1 MYRILSLCD
10 GCSVMSLVCQMLGH
24 EFNASYEV
32 VVVEF
37 DPICQ
42 RFVQWR
48 FPEAINGWSSDVLDW
63 ADPEFRPE
71 DWGSRF
77 WFDLVVAGFPCQDLS
92 SAHKSGRGLDG
103 SRSGLFF
110 DIWTVICK
118 LRRVNP
124 ALDFFLECVDFSK
137 KHPEHF
143 DLVSRITG
151 TAPEIIRASRVA
163 SCLQAPEGILVVL

>member
-1 MYRILSLCD
+1 MSQQIRGLKGGSGRHRVFRILSLCD
-10 GCSVMSLVCQMLGH
+10 GCSVMSLLCRMMAQ
-24 EFNASYEV
+24 EFNVSYEV

-42 RFVQWR
+42 QFVHWR
-48 FPEAINGWSSDVLDW
+48 FPEAANGWSSDVLDW
-63 ADPEFRPE
+63 ADPEFQPE
-71 DWGSRF
+71 NWGNRF
-77 WFDLVVAGFPCQDLS
+77 WFDLVVAGFPFQGLS

-137 KHPEHF
+137 NHPKHF
-143 DLVSRITG
+143 DLVSKI
-151 TAPEIIRASRVA
+151 AYS
-163 SCLQAPEGILVVL
+163 